1 MKPAAAAPRAYYNEH
16 DPFAAAWLRELIKAG
31 HIAPGD
37 VDERS
42 IEDVCPDDLAG
53 YVQCHF
59 FAGIGVW
66 SHALRL
72 AGWPDNRAI
81 WTGSCPCQP
90 FSAAGKG
97 AGFDDERHLWPAF
110 FDLIQQCNPSVVVGE
125 QVASKDGLAW
135 LDLVSADVEGS
146 GRAFAAADLCAAG
159 FGAPHIRQRSFW
171 VAHAEDG
178 HGRRGERGTETGTG
192 ADEQRRRGHPSG
204 RIAGRLAYAGRP
216 RSQELGGRRIE
227 PARFTATGATCRL
240 ADPARDGWREGGQD
254 SRRIG
259 PGDSSEGR
267 TAGSLSGRSA
277 DGVGFAADVGGS
289 EIDASSD
296 AIDEQR
302 PPIGWRAVESAGPGA
317 TGGNGSRH
325 SGSGND
331 RFGIGGNMAPVERPC
346 ATNGFWE
353 DADWLG
359 CRDGKWR
366 PVEPGTFPLAH
377 GAANR
382 MGRLRG
388 YGNAIVGP
396 VAQGF
401 IEAVMASETVMEV
414 AA

>member
-1 MKPAAAAPRAYYNEH
+1 MTRSTTRTDAPRAYYNEH
-16 DPFAAAWLRELIKAG
+16 DPFAAAWRRELIKAG

-72 AGWPDNRAI
+72 AGWPDHRAI

-110 FDLIQQCNPSVVVGE
+110 FDLIQQCNPPVVVGE

-159 FGAPHIRQRSFW
+159 FGAPHIRQRSYW
-171 VAHAEDG
+171 VAHAADAGRQLLPRE
-178 HGRRGERGTETGTG
+178 GRRGLLIEAPRQAEREQQFSGHCASVGGMDDADG
-192 ADEQRRRGHPSG
+192 ARHVRTIGNSEGDPRDEARLRVPR
-204 RIAGRLAYAGRP
+204 AGREEGGMGKSFGARAKAGISEQVERQGRHADVYDDGRDQLLRPDEGRP
-216 RSQELGGRRIE
+216 
-227 PARFTATGATCRL
+227 T
-240 ADPARDGWREGGQD
+240 
-254 SRRIG
+254 
-259 PGDSSEGR
+259 
-267 TAGSLSGRSA
+267 
-277 DGVGFAADVGGS
+277 
-289 EIDASSD
+289 
-296 AIDEQR
+296 
-302 PPIGWRAVESAGPGA
+302 
-317 TGGNGSRH
+317 H
-325 SGSGND
+325 
-331 RFGIGGNMAPVERPC
+331 GIGHNGAPS
-346 ATNGFWE
+346 TNGFWF

-382 MGRLRG
+382 VGRLRG

-401 IEAVMASETVMEV
+401 IEAVMASEL
-414 AA
+414 

>member
-1 MKPAAAAPRAYYNEH
+1 MTRKASPSRAYYNEH

-72 AGWPDNRAI
+72 AGWSDNRAI

-110 FDLIQQCNPSVVVGE
+110 FDLIQQCNPPIVIGE
-125 QVASKDGLAW
+125 QVASKDGLAR

-171 VAHAEDG
+171 VAYGQDERHERSGPAW
-178 HGRRGERGTETGTG
+178 GRG
-192 ADEQRRRGHPSG
+192 P
-204 RIAGRLAYAGRP
+204 
-216 RSQELGGRRIE
+216 
-227 PARFTATGATCRL
+227 RL
-240 ADPARDGWREGGQD
+240 ADDCTVVRLADANEDGCGSGALARVRNAAHHTKSRGRVVGLGIAAGEGSQGIQDWRDDVHQSRGAPAERAGGEPAGWL
-254 SRRIG
+254 
-259 PGDSSEGR
+259 
-267 TAGSLSGRSA
+267 AA
-277 DGVGFAADVGGS
+277 GVGHNGA
-289 EIDASSD
+289 
-296 AIDEQR
+296 
-302 PPIGWRAVESAGPGA
+302 PSAH
-317 TGGNGSRH
+317 TVWS
-325 SGSGND
+325 
-331 RFGIGGNMAPVERPC
+331 
-346 ATNGFWE
+346 

-382 MGRLRG
+382 VGRLRG

-401 IEAVMASETVMEV
+401 IEAVMAAE
-414 AA
+414 AAPNPCTNNIS